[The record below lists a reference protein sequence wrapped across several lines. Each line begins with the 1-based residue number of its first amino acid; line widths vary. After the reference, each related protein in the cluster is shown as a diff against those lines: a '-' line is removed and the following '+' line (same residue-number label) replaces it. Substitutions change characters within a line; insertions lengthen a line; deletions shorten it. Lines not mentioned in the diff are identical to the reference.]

1 MIMIKI
7 KKAKGTKKC
16 IMEQK
21 NKSGFYKNCLE
32 ENQLEQE
39 IKLLQNHEC
48 LVDSLKENHKEFIT
62 Y

>member
-1 MIMIKI
+1 MIMIKN

-21 NKSGFYKNCLE
+21 NKSEFCKKCLE
-32 ENQLEQE
+32 ENQLEQK
-39 IKLLQNHEC
+39 IKLLENHKC
-48 LVDSLKENHKEFIT
+48 PVDSLKENHKEFIT

>member
-1 MIMIKI
+1 MYH
-7 KKAKGTKKC
+7 GT
-16 IMEQK
+16 K
-21 NKSGFYKNCLE
+21 NKSEFYKNCLE

-39 IKLLQNHEC
+39 IKLLENHKC

>member
-1 MIMIKI
+1 MYH
-7 KKAKGTKKC
+7 GT
-16 IMEQK
+16 K
-21 NKSGFYKNCLE
+21 NKSEFYKNCLE

-39 IKLLQNHEC
+39 IKLLENQKC

>member
-1 MIMIKI
+1 
-7 KKAKGTKKC
+7 
-16 IMEQK
+16 MEHK